1 MRVAFSRDPSTRQ
14 QNRRASFLSRRG
26 HPCCGASIPLPTP
39 RAFSAAAKVFI
50 ISQSISHQRFSPSS
64 SKSQASTSRAST
76 LPAPGDAAGFEAFDL
91 APELQRAITAAG
103 FLEPRPIQVAT
114 IPAALAGHDILGLS
128 HTGSG
133 KTAAF
138 ALPILAHLLAREGQ
152 GPRALIIAPT
162 RELATQIESHVRTL
176 AQFTRIKTVTV
187 FGGVSEKSQ
196 IGALRAHPDIVVAC
210 PGRLLDLWSRG
221 AADLRRIETLVI
233 DEADHMFDLG
243 FMPDIRR
250 ILAALPAKRQNLLF
264 SATMPPT
271 IRTFADRLLHK
282 PHVVELTD
290 SKPASSIEHV
300 LCPLAE
306 QQKVD
311 TLRALLR
318 RPDFES
324 AIVFSR
330 TKRRAKNL
338 ADRLSHLGH
347 RAIALQGNMS
357 QPQRERAMRGFSSGR
372 FEILVA
378 TDIAARGIDVAG
390 ISYVVNFDVPTP
402 PEAYTHRIGRTGRA
416 ECSGQAFTFVTP
428 NDGQAIRA
436 IERMLGAPIRREQV
450 LPAADGAQAK
460 VEHGEERGASSRAH
474 RSSAPRSSA
483 HPHRSS
489 SRDRHSNAGHARA
502 STHAPHSTDARRAPE
517 RESRSHG
524 DHAPV
529 RGTNDRARHD
539 DQRTHRG
546 DGHHA
551 RAAHSPHHARPSHA
565 PAARHA
571 SPAHHTASRP
581 HDSSRAN
588 NGFARARTDSPARS
602 GAPHSAA
609 PGKGFQRRG
618 RARGGRDDGASGG
631 ASAHRFPKPRHRAG

>member
-1 MRVAFSRDPSTRQ
+1 V
-14 QNRRASFLSRRG
+14 
-26 HPCCGASIPLPTP
+26 LP
-39 RAFSAAAKVFI
+39 
-50 ISQSISHQRFSPSS
+50 Q
-64 SKSQASTSRAST
+64 
-76 LPAPGDAAGFEAFDL
+76 PGQAAGFEAFDI
-91 APELQRAITAAG
+91 APELQRAIAAAG

-114 IPAALAGHDILGLS
+114 IPAALAGKDILGLS

-138 ALPILAHLLAREGQ
+138 ALPILAHLLARESQ

-176 AQFTRIKTVTV
+176 AAFTRIKTVTV

-196 IGALRAHPDIVVAC
+196 IGALRAHPDIIVAC

-357 QPQRERAMRGFSSGR
+357 QPQLERAMRGFSSGR

-450 LPAADGAQAK
+450 LPAAADGAHAR

-474 RSSAPRSSA
+474 RSSA

-489 SRDRHSNAGHARA
+489 SRDRRSNTDQARA
-502 STHAPHSTDARRAPE
+502 STHAPRAADSHRAPE
-517 RESRSHG
+517 LESRPHR

-529 RGTNDRARHD
+529 NGTSDRKRHD
-539 DQRTHRG
+539 EGRAQRG
-546 DGHHA
+546 NGHHA
-551 RAAHSPHHARPSHA
+551 RGAHAPRHA

-571 SPAHHTASRP
+571 PSRHAPGARHAAPARHPSSRQ

-588 NGFARARTDSPARS
+588 NGFAARARTDSPARS

-609 PGKGFQRRG
+609 PGKGFHGRG
-618 RARGGRDDGASGG
+618 QARGGRHDG